1 MFHSILQKLDSYF
14 SGTHKYTKKEMKSNL
29 HIRYDNKKSADISV
43 NLMNLSKKYF
53 KYSGDVALKYA
64 GRHIQVSGQA
74 VEKEKEYNTKCT
86 IQHQVGHTSLLHVAY
101 SWPNAKK
108 REIASTIRIDQQLP
122 VTITGSTLLNKN
134 KPEGTI
140 KVKVGKQFYV
150 ISGTGDYNG
159 ETYIKG
165 LGKISY
171 PSRQIML
178 DMEGGLKNDLYSGK
192 FDVNW
197 DVRDKKRASRVFIQ
211 GSFRN
216 NTVEDFAISA
226 QTIYPGRE
234 LSASIQHY
242 SKDKIDTTVSIGW
255 NKDQAISTT
264 IKFAKEI
271 KKYRSMVEGSVS
283 LTTPFTQLQEFEIG
297 GNHEMNKKK
306 LAFSSTFTWN
316 KGKTLAFQYDTKR
329 PVDISDLA
337 MNLHLKTP
345 YSKIGNPTIKIQ
357 NTLSDDLNQQQG
369 NIKVTWRNNQYIA
382 LDTNTDT
389 MYQGPQTK
397 LKINV
402 GVMTSFDNFRVITL
416 NFTHEDDLQKFLSKA
431 EYVKD
436 GVKYLYILNMDHM
449 LDGWSMQN
457 TGTFDISSPYDSLKI
472 VWSHKN
478 KDKDLETI
486 VNTDWSR
493 GQKFYAKATG
503 NMETFPN
510 RKYTANLELII
521 PSSEFSTLNI
531 GLEHED
537 KVGFVKTVGK
547 IIANRENVGTVMLNY
562 ARQLG
567 STDFDFRI
575 LSKYMEDFIIDGR
588 TRHAH
593 MPMNGSLKVKWMAMK
608 EILLDG
614 SLNYDKIGTLD
625 SKVKLT
631 TPFEGAKKVI
641 LKATHKMEGL
651 DWVAE
656 SELEF
661 AQMQK
666 INAEVRYNT
675 GLEKLVRLQITTP
688 FPHFQTLRTG
698 AYFKFV
704 TYPDQWENK
713 MDFEI
718 VPLVRKISSVMTW
731 QHNTITKGTFRLDTP
746 FQRIPYMSAEV
757 ESKMIYGKR
766 NSKLMFEYLP
776 TQKIEMTSTYILT
789 KGNEFDGS
797 ISLKTPYNDEVFA
810 LYHQEDYSRDQL
822 SSFKRRVQLKY
833 SRTQNIII
841 DTNFGTK
848 PKLFGIMEIKM
859 PIRGY
864 ETVKLSFTHR
874 GKKWKNFQTT
884 IDYETN
890 GKKIEFETLF
900 DIVDDV
906 RGKLKLTSPFSMQI
920 AQIEY
925 SYEGSPTNFKTH
937 AGAIYNDFIVNS
949 DAVFTH
955 SDKQTT
961 GSFLLKSPIEGAKDI
976 MLSFNK
982 DGTWKKLAFNGEA
995 GYESG
1000 SKYIVVVKHSLIG
1013 KDAATDIVIQNP
1025 ITEDIIMKVSYDN
1038 RKKGF
1043 ATTILRGSV
1052 GTDNSAML
1060 ITTYKLKNYNFDLQM
1075 DLTTVISGERHVSN
1089 LEYEHKGKLNDFTC
1103 IGSLKTSY
1111 NNMDKRMKITFK
1123 GTDVIDDFDGSF
1135 EFKDGTTP
1143 ISILTGLRSH
1153 RANNKIVS
1161 EAKYND
1167 NVVKTEVNIE
1177 DRKYKGKIIVV
1188 TKIEGYEN
1196 LELDF
1201 NHVGETNRVVN
1212 KITIKPFTHKP
1223 VTLEADLQFSGITS
1237 FAADLKFK
1245 SDFEGFETIE
1255 SKIKHNGNLQDFN
1268 CNFEFKKSKMV
1279 PIKLEAS
1286 LNAVKLSNIDGSFL
1300 FTSGIK
1306 GFKIIES
1313 KIKHNG
1319 NLRDFNCNFEFK
1331 KSKMAPIKLEASL
1344 NTVILSNIDGSFL
1357 FTSGINGAE
1366 KIEGSL
1372 KHRGD
1377 IDDISSIVIVKTPKN
1392 KPVQINLV
1400 FVKNLPEKLL
1410 AKIAFASGL
1419 EGAENLEIS
1428 FDRQYRRHELSEKSV
1443 FNLPHMKPITIIQ
1456 KYNRR
1461 RTEMEVVY
1469 QFTSGIKGMEN
1480 VQVTMVHNGRSKNF
1494 VNTIT
1499 LHPPYM
1505 NNEGMKLVSKLD
1517 MDDDYTNING
1527 DVRFVSGM
1535 KGAEDV
1541 HVSLTHNGLYDDFS
1555 NKLVIRPPFMEEM
1568 DLSTVYKF
1576 VERQT
1581 LQMSLD
1587 FNSKISGAETL
1598 GFSFDGKLI
1607 DDKKVTS
1614 QTEIKLDRL
1623 RKIVLDLEGMADIKN
1638 DGNSQFLTKFDLITP
1653 FEQAST
1659 VNFEYGSESR
1669 VNNGRE
1675 NFSSKEFIS
1684 LSHNGKKYWETLV
1697 TAETIMGQSI
1707 VHNCNMEQPR
1717 QMESNVNVQF
1727 GEPYSADVILNW
1739 DKMEPNSNI
1748 KIESKFENMNDLKIK
1763 VIHPTRSVGLEG
1775 AFTGGDEKN
1784 AKMVV
1789 TWDEDKNQAV
1799 GMEVKWQ
1806 DQNRRGLD
1814 ILDGSIKIIT
1824 PFRAV
1829 EASGSVN
1836 KVLSRKSIEGTVFW
1850 DAEKDRTKKVS
1861 VRTEMTPDSNGY
1873 SGTLQLSLPVIDK
1886 VNICLCCFK
1895 SHV

>member
-1 MFHSILQKLDSYF
+1 
-14 SGTHKYTKKEMKSNL
+14 MKSNL

-86 IQHQVGHTSLLHVAY
+86 IQHQVGHTSVFHVAY

-108 REIASTIRIDQQLP
+108 REIASTIKIDQQLP
-122 VTITGSTLLNKN
+122 VTITGSAMLNKN
-134 KPEGTI
+134 KPEGTF

-150 ISGTGDYNG
+150 ISGTGNYNG
-159 ETYIKG
+159 ETYVKG

-197 DVRDKKRASRVFIQ
+197 DVRDKKRASRVFVQ

-242 SKDKIDTTVSIGW
+242 SMDKIDTTVSVGW

-283 LTTPFTQLQEFEIG
+283 LTTPFIRLQEFEIG
-297 GNHEMNKKK
+297 GNHEMSKKK
-306 LAFSSTFTWN
+306 LAFGSTFTWN

-357 NTLSDDLNQQQG
+357 NTLSDDLIQQQG
-369 NIKVTWRNNQYIA
+369 NVKVTWGNNQYIA
-382 LDTNTDT
+382 IDTNGNT
-389 MYQGPQTK
+389 MYQGPQRK
-397 LKINV
+397 LKTNV
-402 GVMTSFDNFRVITL
+402 GVKTSFDNYRVITL

-472 VWSHKN
+472 VWSHKTN
-478 KDKDLETI
+478 DKDLETI
-486 VNTDWSR
+486 VDTEWGR

-503 NMETFPN
+503 SMETFPN
-510 RKYTANLELII
+510 RKYKANLELRI

-547 IIANRENVGTVMLNY
+547 IIANRENIGTVMLNY

-575 LSKYMEDFIIDGR
+575 LSKYMKDFIIDGR

-593 MPMNGSLKVKWMAMK
+593 MPITGSLKVEWMTMK
-608 EILLDG
+608 KISLDG
-614 SLNYDKIGTLD
+614 SLNYNKIGTLD
-625 SKVKLT
+625 SKVELT
-631 TPFEGAKKVI
+631 TPFQRAKRVI
-641 LKATHKMEGL
+641 LKATHKLEGL

-661 AQMQK
+661 APMQK

-675 GLEKLVRLQITTP
+675 GLTKLVRLQITTP
-688 FPHFQTLRTG
+688 FPQFQKLNTG
-698 AYFKFV
+698 AYLKFV

-713 MDFEI
+713 IDLEI
-718 VPLVRKISSVMTW
+718 VPLVRKISSVTTW
-731 QHNTITKGTFRLDTP
+731 QHSTITKGTFRLDTP
-746 FQRIPYMSAEV
+746 FQSIRYMSAEV
-757 ESKMIYGKR
+757 ESKMIFGKR

-776 TQKIEMTSTYILT
+776 TQKIEMTSTYMLT
-789 KGNEFDGS
+789 NGNEFDGS
-797 ISLKTPYNDEVFA
+797 ISLKTPYNNEVFA
-810 LYHQEDYSRDQL
+810 LYHQEGYSRDQL
-822 SSFKRRVQLKY
+822 RGFKQRVQLKY

-841 DTNFGTK
+841 DTTFGTK
-848 PKLFGIMEIKM
+848 PKLFGSMEIEM
-859 PIRGY
+859 PVRGY

-884 IDYETN
+884 MDYETN

-900 DIVDDV
+900 DIVDDI
-906 RGKLKLTSPFSMQI
+906 RGKLKLTSPFSMKI

-925 SYEGSPTNFKTH
+925 SHEGSPTNFKTH

-955 SDKQTT
+955 SVKQTT
-961 GSFLLKSPIEGAKDI
+961 GSFSFKSPIEGAKDI

-1025 ITEDIIMKVSYDN
+1025 LTEDIIMKVSYDN

-1052 GTDNSAML
+1052 GTDNSAIL
-1060 ITTYKLKNYNFDLQM
+1060 ETTYKLKNYNFDLQM
-1075 DLTTVISGERHVSN
+1075 DLTTVISGEKHVSN

-1111 NNMDKRMKITFK
+1111 NNMDERMKITFK
-1123 GTDVIDDFDGSF
+1123 GTDIIDDFDGSF
-1135 EFKDGTTP
+1135 EFKDAKMP
-1143 ISILTGLRSH
+1143 ISMVTGLRSH

-1177 DRKYKGKIIVV
+1177 DRKYKGKINVV

-1201 NHVGETNRVVN
+1201 NHVGETNRAVN

-1223 VTLEADLQFSGITS
+1223 ATLEADLQFTGITS
-1237 FAADLKFK
+1237 FGADLKFT
-1245 SDFEGFETIE
+1245 SDFEGFEIIE
-1255 SKIKHNGNLQDFN
+1255 SKIKHNGNLKDFN

-1286 LNAVKLSNIDGSFL
+1286 LNAIKSSNIDGSFL
-1300 FTSGIK
+1300 FTSGI
-1306 GFKIIES
+1306 S
-1313 KIKHNG
+1313 
-1319 NLRDFNCNFEFK
+1319 
-1331 KSKMAPIKLEASL
+1331 
-1344 NTVILSNIDGSFL
+1344 
-1357 FTSGINGAE
+1357 GAE

-1377 IDDISSIVIVKTPKN
+1377 VDDMSSVVIVKTLKN

-1410 AKIAFASGL
+1410 AKMTFASGL

-1428 FDRQYRRHELSEKSV
+1428 FDRLHRRNELSQKTV
-1443 FNLPHMKPITIIQ
+1443 LNLPRMKPITIIQ
-1456 KYNRR
+1456 KFNRR
-1461 RTEMEVVY
+1461 RTETELVY
-1469 QFTSGIKGMEN
+1469 QFTSGIIGMEN
-1480 VQVTMVHNGRSKNF
+1480 VQMTMVHDGRPKNF

-1505 NNEGMKLVSKLD
+1505 NNEGMKLISKLD

-1541 HVSLTHNGLYDDFS
+1541 HVSLTHNGPYDDFS
-1555 NKLVIRPPFMEEM
+1555 NKLVIHPPFMEEM
-1568 DLSTVYKF
+1568 DLSTVFKF

-1587 FNSKISGAETL
+1587 FNSKINGAETL
-1598 GFSFDGKLI
+1598 GFSLDGKLI

-1623 RKIVLDLEGMADIKN
+1623 RKIVLDLEGMHDIKD
-1638 DGNSQFLTKFDLITP
+1638 DGSIEFLTKFDLITP

-1659 VNFEYGSESR
+1659 VNCEYGSEAR
-1669 VNNGRE
+1669 INNGRE
-1675 NFSSKEFIS
+1675 NMSSKEFMSFS
-1684 LSHNGKKYWETLV
+1684 LNGKKYWDTLA
-1697 TAETIMGQSI
+1697 TTETIKGQSG
-1707 VHNCNMEQPR
+1707 VYNYNMEQPR
-1717 QMESNVNVQF
+1717 QMECNVNVQF

-1748 KIESKFENMNDLKIK
+1748 KIESKLENMNDLKIK
-1763 VIHPTRSVGLEG
+1763 VVHPKRSVGLEG
-1775 AFTGGDEKN
+1775 AFTNGDEKN

-1799 GMEVKWQ
+1799 GMEAKWQ

-1814 ILDGSIKIIT
+1814 ILDGSIKVIT

-1873 SGTLQLSLPVIDK
+1873 SGTLLLSLPVIDK
-1886 VNICLCCFK
+1886 VNIVNICLCCFK